1 MNTVLPQ
8 HRRTVLFATLLGIFV
23 CTAWTINA
31 VCADGEPSATH
42 AAFDAD
48 GRTFTIQ
55 APGFR
60 DLKGAFSATIERD
73 GHRTILSS
81 KQGDVI
87 PLGFRFPAE
96 GIELFCRLDMSEDG
110 SAVLLQ
116 SGVRNIGSTAFNLV
130 TITPV
135 ALTGSVEGNSSEW
148 LATALGESARSAPPV
163 VAISDIQESLAVHEY
178 GGLYRR
184 DGTGF
189 LFGPVGE
196 PIAYVDATIAYG
208 EDSVLSFV
216 LTADMSGVR
225 VDPGE
230 SRWAQQVTLVMALPR
245 DALARWADWV
255 AETHGARIA
264 SAAQSGWVGS
274 DVGAI
279 VDAVQTSSGRLQ
291 PAFIQI
297 APSSESDT
305 PEDVAQRIRRITEV
319 GARAGRS
326 LSFAPSGVLLTPGAD
341 LPWDELVGRA
351 QQAVEGGATYLN
363 IDCTGLVPPTLSPT
377 RKTSFETMRSGFAHL
392 REAVG
397 PDVYLVYGGHQ
408 PNRASVGAV
417 DASQTG
423 TATAREGVRQ
433 SINDVLRS
441 YALHDRWFDVD
452 VGVYFLETHGRWPL
466 ARTWTSMVGL
476 SGGTALNGELWN
488 RVDKVEKW
496 RSVEILTPPAAERM
510 EVPDLARRRD
520 WPRLVG
526 HVTRP
531 WGEWSVAL
539 LWNPGAVEQSVE
551 LNFAEV
557 GLRSDRRYAVW
568 SFWDNRFL
576 GVAEGSWSTPLL
588 APMTSQHLAFTE
600 LDREPERAVLIGSS
614 LHIWC
619 GAAEIDSATMSRSRL
634 RLELTDAGAREGDLF
649 IYSRWPLFL
658 RSSTGCAVTSVE
670 GAGENVWR
678 VRVGERQRGVAQR
691 IELGVLVP
699 AHMQAWFWV
708 LIATAFVSLMLT
720 AWRYLVGLRLEREHA
735 LEQERT
741 RIAGDIHDEV
751 GANLTQISI
760 LSSLAARSATDS
772 ETARGYSREVND
784 VARQTI
790 QSLEEIVW
798 SINPKR
804 DSLISVAHFI
814 CRRAEELMD
823 AANVSCR
830 NTIDVALPERQ
841 MKPRRRHGLLLA
853 VKEALHNILKHAEAS
868 HVQVSCLMDGKVFE
882 VSVGDDGCGYDQD
895 ALPGA
900 LGRRGNGLDNMHRR
914 LSEIEGECIITSRLG
929 EGTQV
934 RFRLPMDIG

>member
-1 MNTVLPQ
+1 MNSILPR
-8 HRRTVLFATLLGIFV
+8 HRRSRVFVTLLGSV
-23 CTAWTINA
+23 
-31 VCADGEPSATH
+31 VCAAWAISVVYADGARSELH

-48 GRTFTIQ
+48 GRTFAIR

-60 DLKGAFSATIERD
+60 DVRGGFSATIERD
-73 GHRTILSS
+73 GRRIILSS
-81 KQGDVI
+81 KRGDVI
-87 PLGFRFPAE
+87 PLGFRFPLE
-96 GIELFCRLDMSEDG
+96 GIELYCRLGMSEDG

-116 SGVRNIGSTAFNLV
+116 SGVRNIGSAAFDLV
-130 TITPV
+130 TVSPV
-135 ALTGSVEGNSSEW
+135 TMTGLVEGNPAEW
-148 LATALGESARSAPPV
+148 LVTALGESARSAPPV

-178 GGLYRR
+178 GGVYRR

-196 PIAYVDATIAYG
+196 PIAYVDAKIAYD
-208 EDSVLSFV
+208 EDAVLSFA

-230 SRWAQQVTLVMALPR
+230 SRWAQQVTLVMAAPR
-245 DALARWADWV
+245 DALALWADGV
-255 AETHGARIA
+255 AETHGARHVFT
-264 SAAQSGWVGS
+264 AQSGWVGS
-274 DVGAI
+274 NVGAI
-279 VDAVQTSSGRLQ
+279 VDAVQASSGRLR
-291 PAFIQI
+291 PAVIQMT
-297 APSSESDT
+297 PSVVGVTS
-305 PEDVAQRIRRITEV
+305 EDVAQRLRRIAAV
-319 GARAGRS
+319 GARSGRS
-326 LSFAPSGVLLTPGAD
+326 LTFAPSGVLLPPGAD
-341 LPWDELVGRA
+341 LPWSDLIGRA
-351 QQAVEGGATYLN
+351 RQAVLEGATYIN
-363 IDCTGLVPPTLSPT
+363 IDCAGLVPPSLSPT
-377 RKTSFETMRSGFAHL
+377 RKTSFETMRSGFARL

-397 PDVYLVYGGHQ
+397 PDVYLVHGGHQ
-408 PNRASVGAV
+408 PDRSSVGAV

-488 RVDKVEKW
+488 RADKVENW

-510 EVPDLARRRD
+510 EVPDLGRRRH

-526 HVTRP
+526 HVSRP
-531 WGEWSVAL
+531 WGAWSVAL

-557 GLRSDRRYAVW
+557 GLQSDRRYAVW

-619 GAAEIDSATMSRSRL
+619 GAAEIDAATMSRSRL
-634 RLELTDAGAREGDLF
+634 RLDLTDAGAREGDLF

-658 RSSTGCAVTSVE
+658 KSSTGCAVTSVE

-678 VRVGERQRGVAQR
+678 VRVTERKRGVSQR

-708 LIATAFVSLMLT
+708 LIATALASLMLT

-772 ETARGYSREVND
+772 ETARGYSREVHD

-830 NTIDVALPERQ
+830 NTIDVSQPERQ

-868 HVQVSCLMDGKVFE
+868 HVQVSCLMNGKVFE
-882 VSVGDDGCGYDQD
+882 VSVADDGCGFDQD

-914 LSEIEGECIITSRLG
+914 LSEIEGECIITSG
-929 EGTQV
+929 PDKGTQV
-934 RFRLPMDIG
+934 RFRLAMDIG